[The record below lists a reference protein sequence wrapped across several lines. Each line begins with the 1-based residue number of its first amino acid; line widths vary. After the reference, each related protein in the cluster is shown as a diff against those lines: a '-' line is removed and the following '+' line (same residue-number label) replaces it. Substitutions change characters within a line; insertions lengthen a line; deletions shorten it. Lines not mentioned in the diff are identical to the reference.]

1 MYICLSVRVFLN
13 GKMILLSQWY
23 CSLLSGPEEEDE
35 EEEEEEEDDD
45 AVGGKLKD
53 KPSVPQSSERGL
65 YKRKEKCK
73 KLQ

>member
-1 MYICLSVRVFLN
+1 M
-13 GKMILLSQWY
+13 
-23 CSLLSGPEEEDE
+23 SLHTYMVEDE
-35 EEEEEEEDDD
+35 

-73 KLQ
+73 KIAIVTDATS